1 MGSEKYDSAL
11 FRILVEE
18 TISRIEF
25 PVFDIDI
32 SDSMD
37 TIAAKFT
44 GELTSAGQKTELTTA
59 LSKAISR
66 IYDELCGKLTS
77 SVAAFKEEMKTIS
90 RTVDES
96 LLENINN
103 EFETLLSQYE
113 QKENEI
119 AEYKAYME
127 LLDQEIARL

>member
-1 MGSEKYDSAL
+1 M
-11 FRILVEE
+11 
-18 TISRIEF
+18 
-25 PVFDIDI
+25 
-32 SDSMD
+32 
-37 TIAAKFT
+37 
-44 GELTSAGQKTELTTA
+44 
-59 LSKAISR
+59 
-66 IYDELCGKLTS
+66 S

-90 RTVDES
+90 RTVEES